1 MKTKLM
7 AVAIRAA
14 ITIAFGASMVSA
26 ETAMVSTF
34 DQKPGPAHQMIQ
46 GKLAQIEGN
55 TYVVEQSVD
64 NYRGETVTEEVRVY
78 VRKETKRLTG
88 NKKVGDKIRVEVTR
102 GGFANA
108 IQ

>member
-7 AVAIRAA
+7 GLAIRAVV
-14 ITIAFGASMVSA
+14 TIVFGASIVSA
-26 ETAMVSTF
+26 ETAVVAKLDT
-34 DQKPGPAHQMIQ
+34 QPGPAYQTIQ
-46 GKLAQIEGN
+46 GKLASIEGN

-78 VRKETKRLTG
+78 VGKETKRLTG